1 MNALFLHRLQWML
14 PVPASSDG
22 VWPLGPTIA
31 GDAGGSPYQ
40 VGAAGAMDTDGGQG
54 TKLSCAELLAG
65 RS

>member
-1 MNALFLHRLQWML
+1 ML